1 MTDRKPVV
9 HKYGVYFLAN
19 DIVYDW
25 TIAFLNS
32 FRTFNPD
39 LPLYLIPFNDDC
51 DRVLSLKD
59 TYNFEVYTDDSF
71 SRLEAIGESFELG
84 YTKTGPY
91 WFRRYA
97 AFWGPVEKFMYLD
110 TRQVILDDLKPY
122 IQALEQ
128 FDFDFLHYD
137 CAIDQVYEVGEFR
150 RQMLRHG
157 KGRGF
162 NSGRWASYRGLFS
175 LEEFEQ
181 LGKEALQIREQ
192 LNPRNTDQAFI
203 NYCCDMKP
211 VRYGHFAEVMAG
223 ICQDGWARKQGK
235 IYQQNGKYFLWDY
248 GGLDH
253 KKQLFLL
260 HWAGYNFNSYIHHWS
275 FLNYW
280 QHYSCSFTRKI
291 ISQFVNSIKCLYLRC
306 YFVLRSNRHINNLYH
321 SIRLKQK

>member
-1 MTDRKPVV
+1 MTNTKPT

-19 DIVYDW
+19 DVVYDW

-51 DRVLSLKD
+51 DRVLSLQE
-59 TYNFEVYTDDSF
+59 TYNFEVYTDESF

-150 RQMLRHG
+150 RHMLRQG

-175 LEEFEQ
+175 LEEFEK
-181 LGKEALQIREQ
+181 LGEQALQIREQ

-203 NYCCDMKP
+203 NYCCDIKP
-211 VRYGHFAEVMAG
+211 VRYGHFAEVMGG
-223 ICQDGWARKQGK
+223 ICQDGWARKQGT
-235 IYQQNGKYFLWDY
+235 IYKQNGKYFLWDY
-248 GGLDH
+248 GGIDH

-260 HWAGYNFNSYIHHWS
+260 HWAGYKLSASMAHFHTFYGYRLQKESLTQFIIKYFTWFPKYILENIWKS
-275 FLNYW
+275 
-280 QHYSCSFTRKI
+280 
-291 ISQFVNSIKCLYLRC
+291 LRQ
-306 YFVLRSNRHINNLYH
+306 NRYINNYYH
-321 SIRLKQK
+321 YLKNK

>member
-1 MTDRKPVV
+1 MAMTNHQPI
-9 HKYGVYFLAN
+9 HKYGIYFLAN
-19 DIVYDW
+19 DVVYDW

-59 TYNFEVYTDDSF
+59 TYNFDIYTDESF
-71 SRLEAIGESFELG
+71 SRLEAIGEAFELG

-110 TRQVILDDLKPY
+110 TRQVILADLKPY
-122 IQALEQ
+122 IQALEE

-150 RQMLRHG
+150 RNMLRRG
-157 KGRGF
+157 GGRGF

-181 LGKEALQIREQ
+181 LGEKALQIREQ

-211 VRYGHFAEVMAG
+211 VRYGHVAEVMGG
-223 ICQDGWARKQGK
+223 ICQDGWARKQGT
-235 IYQQNGKYFLWDY
+235 IYKQNGKYFLWDY
-248 GGLDH
+248 GGIYH
-253 KKQLFLL
+253 NNQLILL
-260 HWAGYNFNSYIHHWS
+260 HWAGYNLDPLIPFYEILLS
-275 FLNYW
+275 FSLQNK
-280 QHYSCSFTRKI
+280 SVLITC
-291 ISQFVNSIKCLYLRC
+291 FVNLKSLFKRAINFPFNKLRK
-306 YFVLRSNRHINNLYH
+306 NRWINMSYH
-321 SIRLKQK
+321 SLKDKI